1 MSRCAALLR
10 CSAGSG
16 EPTRTAIISLASGAA
31 LYLSGGEVD
40 RSFPPSDIPAGQT
53 KIQVHRYLDSA
64 PGWRRGGDL
73 WVRVA
78 AALECEQSRECGS
91 E

>member
-16 EPTRTAIISLASGAA
+16 EATRTAIISLASGAA

-53 KIQVHRYLDSA
+53 KIQVHRYLDRYLDSA
-64 PGWRRGGDL
+64 PGWARGGDL

-78 AALECEQSRECGS
+78 AALECEQSRE
-91 E
+91 